1 MDNSP
6 IRSKSLNFQENYP
19 CPVCRI
25 GKISQMPMME
35 AMCCDFCHEILTV
48 NLELQQVKMPSR
60 EPPLVWHW
68 NGFKWTQAQ
77 LLGVELGWG
86 YGLAAIAFVILPTTL
101 IGITVYCF
109 PPAADD
115 FFTWIPLIWTV
126 LTFLS
131 HLAIIVWIVIEV
143 YRVPV
148 VAYLQAIGR
157 WRNGLIR

>member
-1 MDNSP
+1 
-6 IRSKSLNFQENYP
+6 
-19 CPVCRI
+19 
-25 GKISQMPMME
+25 
-35 AMCCDFCHEILTV
+35 
-48 NLELQQVKMPSR
+48 MPSR